1 MKKIG
6 FLFVLVLFIHCQQPA
21 QEAHNQ
27 SQISFEDSLNLRHL
41 KKVLWPKAYR
51 EQDTMLLDRILGD
64 DFQMVDASGNWTTK
78 AQEMDWIK
86 ENAAEND
93 SFWYEIKRLDIY
105 ENGTAIISGTGY
117 IINDS
122 TKTIYQSSNIL
133 IKRDGLWKAVT
144 SHVSGI
150 KATEYQE

>member
-6 FLFVLVLFIHCQQPA
+6 FFIAVLLLASCEQARPEPA
-21 QEAHNQ
+21 GPVHIT
-27 SQISFEDSLNLRHL
+27 SEDSVNLRHL

-51 EQDTMLLDRILGD
+51 EQDTLLLDRILGD

-78 AQEMDWIK
+78 AQEMDWIR

-93 SFWYEIKRLDIY
+93 SFWYEIKRLDVY
-105 ENGTAIISGTGY
+105 QNGTAIISGTGH

-133 IKRDGLWKAVT
+133 IKRDSLWKAVT

-150 KATEYQE
+150 KSAEYNQ